1 MEGPQVPGHIRHL
14 AVPHDE
20 MMREFIRRIALPIM
34 IDITKATEQALKK
47 AGAHTDSLHRERI
60 H

>member
-1 MEGPQVPGHIRHL
+1 MDVPQVPGHIRRL

-34 IDITKATEQALKK
+34 IGITKATEQALKK
-47 AGAHTDSLHRERI
+47 VGAHADSLHRESI